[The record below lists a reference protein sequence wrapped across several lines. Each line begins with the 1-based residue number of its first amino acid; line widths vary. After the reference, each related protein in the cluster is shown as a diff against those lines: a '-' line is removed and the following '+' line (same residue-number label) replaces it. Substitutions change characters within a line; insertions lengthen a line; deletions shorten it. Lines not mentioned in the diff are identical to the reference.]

1 MQGIV
6 CVRVRHVLLLSPSAE
21 DLSQPSQSL
30 LIKASRG
37 SDGTFIRSEASLK
50 TKSESLYAIVEADDY
65 LLPIIHS
72 ALKSDLRPGNLT
84 LIDRLSQLPQPD
96 SSLLQIRPYEFIDF
110 DHLLAHPSTS
120 LANSYVIRKALIRK
134 HYLWQTISSWW
145 VKHPDDKALKGHVP
159 LTVTFELDYAEF
171 LDEALL
177 ECYELHESF
186 AKEEKEWWI
195 LKPAMS
201 DQGQGVRLFSS
212 EQELRAIFEEWESD
226 TPEGENED
234 EAAGTMTSQLRH
246 FVAQRYIERPLLFE
260 EHQRRK
266 FHIRS
271 YVLAVGALTV
281 YLFENFLALFAP
293 ESYSLPQSDLGSDSA
308 RRTHLTNTC
317 LQSGRPMGGSVEW
330 FSRLPKNPHNSD
342 LKMGWQENT
351 ILQIRKATATLFEAA
366 AREQMVHFQT
376 LPNAFEV
383 FGLDWMVDEVGN
395 ASLLEVN
402 AFPDFKQSGTESK
415 WIVEDLWKSIVK
427 VVIHEFFGDKSKG
440 IPSWQQIPLVP
451 VLDID
456 LGRG

>member
-1 MQGIV
+1 MSWSFSFSG
-6 CVRVRHVLLLSPSAE
+6 RVHSGFSRLLTTASP
-21 DLSQPSQSL
+21 
-30 LIKASRG
+30 G
-37 SDGTFIRSEASLK
+37 SDGTFTRGKGSLE
-50 TKSESLYAIVEADDY
+50 TKPEGFYAIVEADEY

-72 ALKSDLRPGNLT
+72 ALKSNLPPESFT
-84 LIDRLSQLPQPD
+84 LIECLSQLPQPD
-96 SSLLQIRPYEFIDF
+96 LPLLQIRPYESIDF

-120 LANSYVIRKALIRK
+120 LANSYIIRKALIRK

-212 EQELRAIFEEWESD
+212 EQELRAIFEEWETE
-226 TPEGENED
+226 TPDGENED
-234 EAAGTMTSQLRH
+234 QAAGTMTSQLRH
-246 FVAQRYIERPLLFE
+246 FVAQRYIERPLLFK
-260 EHQRRK
+260 EHQQRK

-271 YVLAVGALTV
+271 YVLAVGALKV

-293 ESYSLPQSDLGSDSA
+293 ESYSSPDSNLESDTA

-317 LQSGRPMGGSVEW
+317 LQSGLPMDGSVEW
-330 FSRLPKNPHNSD
+330 FSRLPNDSCNYD
-342 LKMGWQENT
+342 MDIGWKESTTQ
-351 ILQIRKATATLFEAA
+351 QIRKATATLFEAA

-383 FGLDWMVDEVGN
+383 FGIDWMVDELGN
-395 ASLLEVN
+395 TSLLEVN
-402 AFPDFKQSGTESK
+402 AFPDFKQSGTEFK
-415 WIVEDLWKSIVK
+415 WIVEDLWTCIVK
-427 VVIHEFFGDKSKG
+427 VVIHEFFGDGSKA
-440 IPSWQQIPLVP
+440 IPSWELMSLAP
-451 VLDID
+451 VLNID